1 MNNFPIFFLL
11 LLICNI
17 GISQGLEIFVK
28 DQGNNLLVGTTV
40 QLTQAIDS
48 SIYFASSNSHG
59 LARFNNIADGLY
71 YLKISYIGY
80 ASLEAEIVV
89 KPDNRRFEFSLKEGS
104 IALDE
109 VTVSAQRPLIRYEY
123 DRMIIDPEPISD
135 ISTNTLEVLE
145 STPGLFV
152 DPDGNIYLT
161 GVTPATVYINGR
173 EQRMSSEDIANLLR
187 SLPPGSID
195 RIEILRTP
203 STRYDAATSGG
214 IVNVILK
221 RGVKIGRF
229 GSVRGGMNQGEFGNR
244 FLGITINDS
253 GDNNTR
259 YLNLNYNNNNRLEE
273 LYIYRDLTR
282 DTLLQQYARNLRKS
296 HQFFAG
302 YGINYEA
309 GKNLNFT
316 YDGRINV
323 NLQDATLANENLI
336 MSVEDPIL
344 SIIDNNIYNES
355 VFFNLQQDFGK
366 VLKLDTIGSEWDTKL
381 SYNYSSNLS
390 EEDHITEFFEP
401 FKAKDTGDGENRQFR
416 HFLILQSDLTYNF
429 NRELR
434 LETGVKSSFQQFDSD
449 SEYYRDFN
457 ETRIND
463 PRRTNAFNYYE
474 FINAAYAQASKEL
487 GLGFSLIAGLRMEH
501 TYMKGNQTV
510 PADTSFVVNRA
521 DLFPYAY
528 LSRSIFEMFGIELRA
543 YVIYRRTIN
552 RPGYRNLNPYVR
564 FVDQFLYETGNP
576 ALKPQFTDN
585 VEINIS
591 FSDIPV
597 FAVGRRYTSDIFSN
611 VLYVDEQM
619 PEVAVRTYDNLGEN
633 KETYFRAMAGI
644 PPGGKYFFAIGTQY
658 NYNEYNGVYDGEEFS
673 FERGSWRFFTFHS
686 LNLFRET
693 RLTMSGFMMT
703 NGLFNFYELQTFGQ
717 LNFGLT
723 QNFLDKR
730 LAITFSAR
738 DVLNTMMNDF
748 RYNQGSV
755 FAYGNRF
762 TDTRRFGVN
771 IRYNFGIRKNNEK
784 ERNDREMFRFDIEE
798 E

>member
-1 MNNFPIFFLL
+1 MNNFPFFLL
-11 LLICNI
+11 LLIICNI
-17 GISQGLEIFVK
+17 GFSQGIEILVK
-28 DQGNNLLVGTTV
+28 DSDNNPLVGTTV
-40 QLTQAIDS
+40 KLIHTIDS
-48 SIYFASSNSHG
+48 SKYFATSNSHG
-59 LARFNNIADGLY
+59 IARFDNIADGLY
-71 YLKISYIGY
+71 CLNISYIGY
-80 ASLEAEIVV
+80 ASLRADLVV
-89 KPDNRRFEFSLKEGS
+89 KQGNRRFEFSLKEGS
-104 IALDE
+104 ITLDE
-109 VTVSAQRPLIRYEY
+109 VTVTAQRPLIRYEY

-173 EQRMSSEDIANLLR
+173 EQRMSNEDIANLLR

-203 STRYDAATSGG
+203 STRYDAATGGG

-244 FLGITINDS
+244 FAGITINDS
-253 GDNNTR
+253 GDNHTR
-259 YLNLNYNNNNRLEE
+259 YLNLNYSNNNRLEE
-273 LYIYRDLTR
+273 LYVYRELAP
-282 DTLLQQYARNLRKS
+282 DTLLEQHGRNIRKS

-302 YGINYEA
+302 YGISYDARE
-309 GKNLNFT
+309 NLNFT
-316 YDGRINV
+316 YDGRINI
-323 NLQDATLANENLI
+323 NLQGSTHANNNLV
-336 MSVEDPIL
+336 MSVEEPIL
-344 SIIDNNIYNES
+344 SKIDNAIYNEA

-381 SYNYSSNLS
+381 SYNFSSNIS
-390 EEDHITEFFEP
+390 EEDYITEFFKP
-401 FKAKDTGDGENRQFR
+401 FRAKDTGDGENQQFR
-416 HFLILQSDLTYNF
+416 HFLMLQSDLTYNF
-429 NRELR
+429 NGEFR

-449 SEYYRDFN
+449 SEYFRDFN

-463 PRRTNAFNYYE
+463 PRRTNAFNYHE
-474 FINAAYAQASKEL
+474 FINAAYAQASKDL
-487 GLGFSLIAGLRMEH
+487 GLGFSLITGLRLEH
-501 TYMKGNQTV
+501 TNMKGNQTI

-543 YVIYRRTIN
+543 YMIYRRTIN

-564 FVDQFLYETGNP
+564 YVDHFLYETGNP

-585 VEINIS
+585 VEVNVS

-619 PEVAVRTYDNLGEN
+619 SEVAVRTYDNIGKN

-644 PPGGKYFFAIGTQY
+644 PPGGKYFFALGTQY
-658 NYNEYNGVYDGEEFS
+658 NYNEYQGVYEGEEFN

-693 RLTMSGFMMT
+693 RLTLSGFMMT
-703 NGLFNFYELQTFGQ
+703 SGLFNFYELETFGQ

-723 QNFLDKR
+723 QTFLEKR

-748 RYNQGSV
+748 RYNQGSI

-762 TDTRRFGVN
+762 TDTRRFGIN
-771 IRYNFGIRKNNEK
+771 IRYNFGIRKNNE
-784 ERNDREMFRFDIEE
+784 R
-798 E
+798 